1 MNRRA
6 YALLGASVLTIGG
19 TTLFVSLVLVGS
31 ESGAVVAIAV
41 LVLGIVLVSL
51 GQTKSAVP
59 PSLAL
64 ILARSGYDNTAR
76 LIEEL
81 GVDSRAVYLPSN
93 LCGDVPMAAIPIT
106 ENSTLLR
113 LESPVESRLIARF
126 GHSDMAL
133 LVTTPGSFSL
143 EMLDTPLGHTLDE
156 AASALTT
163 IVCGS
168 LGLATAVSVS
178 DRVDRLHVRMD
189 KSLRPALLQNGRLEM
204 CVGSP
209 MASIAA
215 TVLAESLEHPIRFE
229 SEKREGANL
238 LVVLQREEG
247 AAT

>member
-31 ESGAVVAIAV
+31 ESGAVIAIAI

-81 GVDSRAVYLPSN
+81 GVHSRAVYLPSG
-93 LCGDVPMAAIPIT
+93 LCEGVPLAAIPIAEHT
-106 ENSTLLR
+106 TLTR
-113 LESPVESRLIARF
+113 LERPVESRLIARV
-126 GHSDMAL
+126 GQSDMAL
-133 LVTTPGSFSL
+133 LITTPGSFSL
-143 EMLDTPLGHTLDE
+143 EMLDAPVGHSLDE

-168 LGLATAVSVS
+168 LGLATAVSIS
-178 DRVDRLHVRMD
+178 DRGDRIHIRME
-189 KSLRPALLQNGRLEM
+189 KYLRPAPLQNGRLEM
-204 CVGSP
+204 CLGSP
-209 MASIAA
+209 LASIAA
-215 TVLAESLEHPIRFE
+215 TVLAESLERPIEFE

-238 LVVLQREEG
+238 LVVLKREDG
-247 AAT
+247 ATT